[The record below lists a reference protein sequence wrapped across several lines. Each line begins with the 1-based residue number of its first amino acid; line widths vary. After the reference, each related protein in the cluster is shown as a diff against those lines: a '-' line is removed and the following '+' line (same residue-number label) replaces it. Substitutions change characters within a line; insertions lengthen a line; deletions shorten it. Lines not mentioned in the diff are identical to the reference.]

1 MLFAKSN
8 EYKRRLEICRT
19 CKFFESSTQSCG
31 PLIVGGEVDAEGNV
45 FETKYEVL
53 FRRKSI
59 QLCGCVMPIKA
70 KLAFASCPASK
81 WDGVLSM
88 DEQIEFK
95 RFLLDMKAQGRLEQN
110 DMLKFYSFKDKA
122 TGAFNE
128 RSTCPPC
135 VKKDINTFLESMNN
149 VDVDLNK

>member
-19 CKFFESSTQSCG
+19 CKFFEASTQSCG
-31 PLIVGGEVDAEGNV
+31 SLIVGDEV
-45 FETKYEVL
+45 ETEVL

-59 QLCGCVMPIKA
+59 KLCGCVMPIKA

-81 WDGVLSM
+81 WEGVLSM

-95 RFLLDMKAQGRLEQN
+95 RFLLEMKAQGRLEQK
-110 DMLKFYSFKDKA
+110 DMLRFYSFKDKA

-135 VKKDINTFLESMNN
+135 VKKDINTFLESMK
-149 VDVDLNK
+149 DVEIGE

>member
-1 MLFAKSN
+1 MLFAKHN
-8 EYKRRLEICRT
+8 EYKRRLDICRA
-19 CKFFESSTQSCG
+19 CKFFEPSTQSCG
-31 PLIVGGEVDAEGNV
+31 PLIVGAEEEIEVK
-45 FETKYEVL
+45 FK
-53 FRRKSI
+53 RKSI
-59 QLCGCVMPIKA
+59 KLCGCVMPVKA

-81 WDGVLSM
+81 WDGVLSVE
-88 DEQIEFK
+88 EQIEFK

-135 VKKDINTFLESMNN
+135 VKKDINSFLESMKD
-149 VDVDLNK
+149 VDVDLNN

>member
-31 PLIVGGEVDAEGNV
+31 PLIVGDEV
-45 FETKYEVL
+45 ETEVL
-53 FRRKSI
+53 FRKKSI
-59 QLCGCVMPIKA
+59 KLCGCVMPVKA

-81 WDGVLSM
+81 WEGVLTL

-95 RFLLDMKAQGRLEQN
+95 RFLLDAQKKGRIDAIDLS
-110 DMLKFYSFKDKA
+110 KFYTFKDKA
-122 TGAFNE
+122 TGAYNE
-128 RSTCPPC
+128 RSTCGAC
-135 VKKDINTFLESMNN
+135 VKKDIKTFLESMKD
-149 VDVDLNK
+149 VDVDLNN

>member
-19 CKFFESSTQSCG
+19 CKFFEASTQSCG
-31 PLIVGGEVDAEGNV
+31 QLIVGEEV
-45 FETKYEVL
+45 ETEVL

-59 QLCGCVMPIKA
+59 KLCGCVMPIKA

-88 DEQIEFK
+88 EEQIEFK
-95 RFLLDMKAQGRLEQN
+95 RFLLDMKAQGRLEQK

-135 VKKDINTFLESMNN
+135 VKKDINTFLESMK
-149 VDVDLNK
+149 DVEIGE

>member
-19 CKFFESSTQSCG
+19 CKFFEPSTQSCG
-31 PLIVGGEVDAEGNV
+31 SLIVGDEV
-45 FETKYEVL
+45 ETEVL
-53 FRRKSI
+53 FRKKSI
-59 QLCGCVMPIKA
+59 KLCGCVMPIKA

-81 WDGVLSM
+81 WNGVLSIE
-88 DEQIEFK
+88 EQIEFK

-135 VKKDINTFLESMNN
+135 VKKDINTFLESMKD
-149 VDVDLNK
+149 VDVDLNN

>member
-1 MLFAKSN
+1 MLFAKHN
-8 EYKRRLEICRT
+8 EYKRRLDICRA
-19 CKFFESSTQSCG
+19 CKFFEPSTQSCG
-31 PLIVGGEVDAEGNV
+31 TLIVGDEV
-45 FETKYEVL
+45 ETEVL

-59 QLCGCVMPIKA
+59 KLCGCVMPVKA

-81 WDGVLSM
+81 WDGVLSVE
-88 DEQIEFK
+88 EQIEFK
-95 RFLLDMKAQGRLEQN
+95 RFLLDMKAQGRLEQK

-135 VKKDINTFLESMNN
+135 VKKDINLFLESMK
-149 VDVDLNK
+149 DVDIDLNN

>member
-1 MLFAKSN
+1 MLFAKHN
-8 EYKRRLEICRT
+8 EYKRRLDICRA
-19 CKFFESSTQSCG
+19 CKFFEPSTQSCG
-31 PLIVGGEVDAEGNV
+31 TLIVGDEV
-45 FETKYEVL
+45 ETEVL

-59 QLCGCVMPIKA
+59 KLCGCVMPVKA

-81 WDGVLSM
+81 WDGVLSVE
-88 DEQIEFK
+88 EQIEFK
-95 RFLLDMKAQGRLEQN
+95 RFLLDMKAQGRLEQK

-135 VKKDINTFLESMNN
+135 VKKDINSFLESMKD
-149 VDVDLNK
+149 VEVDLNN

>member
-19 CKFFESSTQSCG
+19 CKFFEPSTQSCG
-31 PLIVGGEVDAEGNV
+31 PLIVGADE
-45 FETKYEVL
+45 ETEVL
-53 FRRKSI
+53 FRKKSI
-59 QLCGCVMPIKA
+59 KLCGCVMPIKA

-81 WDGVLSM
+81 WNGVLSM

-95 RFLLDMKAQGRLEQN
+95 RFLLDMKAQGRLEQK

-135 VKKDINTFLESMNN
+135 VKKDINTFLDSMK
-149 VDVDLNK
+149 DVSVE

>member
-31 PLIVGGEVDAEGNV
+31 QLIVGEEV
-45 FETKYEVL
+45 ETEVL

-59 QLCGCVMPIKA
+59 KLCGCVMPIKA

-81 WDGVLSM
+81 WNGVLSM

-135 VKKDINTFLESMNN
+135 VKKDINTFLESMKD
-149 VDVDLNK
+149 VDVDLNN

>member
-1 MLFAKSN
+1 MLFAKHN
-8 EYKRRLEICRT
+8 EYKRRLDICRA
-19 CKFFESSTQSCG
+19 CKFFEPSTQSCG
-31 PLIVGGEVDAEGNV
+31 TLILGDEV
-45 FETKYEVL
+45 ETTEVL

-59 QLCGCVMPIKA
+59 KLCGCVMPVKA

-81 WDGVLSM
+81 WDGVLSV

-95 RFLLDMKAQGRLEQN
+95 RFLLDMKAQGRLEQK
-110 DMLKFYSFKDKA
+110 DMLRFYSFKDKA

-135 VKKDINTFLESMNN
+135 VKKDINSFLESMKD
-149 VDVDLNK
+149 VDVDLNN

>member
-19 CKFFESSTQSCG
+19 CKFFEASTQSCG
-31 PLIVGGEVDAEGNV
+31 QLIVGDEV
-45 FETKYEVL
+45 ETEVL

-59 QLCGCVMPIKA
+59 KLCGCVMPIKA

-88 DEQIEFK
+88 EEQIEFK
-95 RFLLDMKAQGRLEQN
+95 RFLLEMKAQGRLEQK
-110 DMLKFYSFKDKA
+110 DMLKFYTFKDKA

-135 VKKDINTFLESMNN
+135 VKKDINTFLESMKDVN
-149 VDVDLNK
+149 VD

>member
-1 MLFAKSN
+1 MLFAKHN
-8 EYKRRLEICRT
+8 EYKRRLDICRA
-19 CKFFESSTQSCG
+19 CKFFEPSTQSCG
-31 PLIVGGEVDAEGNV
+31 TLILGDEV
-45 FETKYEVL
+45 ETTEVL

-59 QLCGCVMPIKA
+59 KLCGCVMPVKA

-81 WDGVLSM
+81 WDGVLSLE
-88 DEQIEFK
+88 EQIEFK

-135 VKKDINTFLESMNN
+135 VKKDINSFLESMKDVN
-149 VDVDLNK
+149 VDLNN

>member
-1 MLFAKSN
+1 MLFVKHN
-8 EYKRRLEICRT
+8 EYKRRLDICRA
-19 CKFFESSTQSCG
+19 CKFFEASTQSCG
-31 PLIVGGEVDAEGNV
+31 PLILGADEEIEVK
-45 FETKYEVL
+45 FK
-53 FRRKSI
+53 RKSI
-59 QLCGCVMPIKA
+59 KLCGCVMPVKA

-81 WDGVLSM
+81 WDGVLSL

-95 RFLLDMKAQGRLEQN
+95 RFLLDMKAQGRLEQK

-135 VKKDINTFLESMNN
+135 VKKDINSFLESMKD
-149 VDVDLNK
+149 VDVDLNN

>member
-19 CKFFESSTQSCG
+19 CKFFEPSTQSCG
-31 PLIVGGEVDAEGNV
+31 PLIVGADEEI
-45 FETKYEVL
+45 EVL
-53 FRRKSI
+53 FRKKSI
-59 QLCGCVMPIKA
+59 KLCGCVMPIKA

-81 WDGVLSM
+81 WNGVLSLE
-88 DEQIEFK
+88 EQIEFK

-110 DMLKFYSFKDKA
+110 DMLKFYKFKDKA

-135 VKKDINTFLESMNN
+135 VKKDINTFLESMKDVS
-149 VDVDLNK
+149 VD

>member
-19 CKFFESSTQSCG
+19 CKFFEASTQSCG
-31 PLIVGGEVDAEGNV
+31 SLIVGDEV
-45 FETKYEVL
+45 ETEVL

-59 QLCGCVMPIKA
+59 KLCGCVMPIKA

-81 WDGVLSM
+81 WDGVLSLE
-88 DEQIEFK
+88 EQIEFK
-95 RFLLDMKAQGRLEQN
+95 RFLLDMKAQGRLEEK
-110 DMLKFYSFKDKA
+110 DMLRFYSFKDKA

-135 VKKDINTFLESMNN
+135 VKKDINTFLESMK
-149 VDVDLNK
+149 DVEIGE

>member
-8 EYKRRLEICRT
+8 EYKRRLEICRG
-19 CKFFESSTQSCG
+19 CKFFEASTQSCG
-31 PLIVGGEVDAEGNV
+31 TLIVGEEV
-45 FETKYEVL
+45 ETEVL

-59 QLCGCVMPIKA
+59 KLCGCVMPIKA

-88 DEQIEFK
+88 EEQIEFK
-95 RFLLDMKAQGRLEQN
+95 RFLLDMKAQGRLEQK

-135 VKKDINTFLESMNN
+135 VKKDINTFLESMK
-149 VDVDLNK
+149 DVEIGE

>member
-19 CKFFESSTQSCG
+19 CKFFEASTQSCG
-31 PLIVGGEVDAEGNV
+31 PLIVGDEV
-45 FETKYEVL
+45 ETNEVL
-53 FRRKSI
+53 FRKKSI
-59 QLCGCVMPIKA
+59 KLCGCVMPIKA

-88 DEQIEFK
+88 EEQIEFK
-95 RFLLDMKAQGRLEQN
+95 RFLLDMKAQGRLEQK
-110 DMLKFYSFKDKA
+110 DMLRFYSFKDKA

-135 VKKDINTFLESMNN
+135 VKKDINTFLESMKD

>member
-19 CKFFESSTQSCG
+19 CKFFEPSTQSCG
-31 PLIVGGEVDAEGNV
+31 SLIVGDEV
-45 FETKYEVL
+45 ETEVL

-59 QLCGCVMPIKA
+59 KLCGCVMPIKA

-81 WDGVLSM
+81 WEGVLSIE
-88 DEQIEFK
+88 EQIEFK
-95 RFLLDMKAQGRLEQN
+95 RFLLDMKAQGRLEQK

-135 VKKDINTFLESMNN
+135 VKKDINTFLESMK
-149 VDVDLNK
+149 DVEIGE

>member
-1 MLFAKSN
+1 MLFAKHN
-8 EYKRRLEICRT
+8 EYKRRLDICRA
-19 CKFFESSTQSCG
+19 CKFFEPSTQSCG
-31 PLIVGGEVDAEGNV
+31 SLIVGDEV
-45 FETKYEVL
+45 ETEVK
-53 FRRKSI
+53 FRKKSI
-59 QLCGCVMPIKA
+59 KLCGCVMPVKA

-81 WDGVLSM
+81 WNGVLSM

-95 RFLLDMKAQGRLEQN
+95 RFLLDMKAQGRLEQK

-135 VKKDINTFLESMNN
+135 VKKDINTFLESMK
-149 VDVDLNK
+149 DVHVE

>member
-19 CKFFESSTQSCG
+19 CKFFEPSTQSCG
-31 PLIVGGEVDAEGNV
+31 PLIVGADEEIEVKFKRN
-45 FETKYEVL
+45 
-53 FRRKSI
+53 SI
-59 QLCGCVMPIKA
+59 KLCGCVMPVKA

-81 WDGVLSM
+81 WNGVLSM

-95 RFLLDMKAQGRLEQN
+95 RFLLDMKAQGRLEQK
-110 DMLKFYSFKDKA
+110 DMLKFYLFKDKA

-135 VKKDINTFLESMNN
+135 VKKDINIFLESMKD
-149 VDVDLNK
+149 VDVDLNN

>member
-19 CKFFESSTQSCG
+19 CKFFEASTQSCG
-31 PLIVGGEVDAEGNV
+31 PLIVGADEEIEVK
-45 FETKYEVL
+45 FK
-53 FRRKSI
+53 RKSI
-59 QLCGCVMPIKA
+59 KLCGCVMPIKA

-81 WDGVLSM
+81 WNGVLSM

-95 RFLLDMKAQGRLEQN
+95 RFLLDMKAQGRLEQK
-110 DMLKFYSFKDKA
+110 DMLRFYSFKDKA

-135 VKKDINTFLESMNN
+135 VKKDINTFLESMKDVN
-149 VDVDLNK
+149 VD

>member
-19 CKFFESSTQSCG
+19 CKFFEPSTQSCG
-31 PLIVGGEVDAEGNV
+31 SLIVGDEV
-45 FETKYEVL
+45 ETEVL
-53 FRRKSI
+53 FRKKSI
-59 QLCGCVMPIKA
+59 KLCGCVMPIKA

-81 WDGVLSM
+81 WNGVLSM

-135 VKKDINTFLESMNN
+135 VKKDINTFLDSMKD
-149 VDVDLNK
+149 VDVDLNN

>member
-8 EYKRRLEICRT
+8 EYKRRFEICRT
-19 CKFFESSTQSCG
+19 CKFFEPSTQSCG
-31 PLIVGGEVDAEGNV
+31 TLIVGDEV
-45 FETKYEVL
+45 ETEVL
-53 FRRKSI
+53 FRKKSI
-59 QLCGCVMPIKA
+59 KLCGCVMPIKA

-81 WDGVLSM
+81 WNGVLSLE
-88 DEQIEFK
+88 EQIEFK

-110 DMLKFYSFKDKA
+110 DMLRFYSFKDKA

-135 VKKDINTFLESMNN
+135 VKKDINTFLESMKD
-149 VDVDLNK
+149 VDVDLNN

>member
-1 MLFAKSN
+1 MLFAKHN
-8 EYKRRLEICRT
+8 EYKRRLDICRA
-19 CKFFESSTQSCG
+19 CKFFEPSTQSCG
-31 PLIVGGEVDAEGNV
+31 TLIVGDEV
-45 FETKYEVL
+45 ETEVL

-59 QLCGCVMPIKA
+59 KLCGCVMPIKA

-81 WDGVLSM
+81 WDGVLSLE
-88 DEQIEFK
+88 EQIEFK
-95 RFLLDMKAQGRLEQN
+95 RFLLDMKAQGRLEQK

-135 VKKDINTFLESMNN
+135 VKKDINTFLESMKD
-149 VDVDLNK
+149 VDVSID

>member
-1 MLFAKSN
+1 MLFAKHN
-8 EYKRRLEICRT
+8 EYKRRLDICRA
-19 CKFFESSTQSCG
+19 CKFFEPSTQSCG
-31 PLIVGGEVDAEGNV
+31 TLILGDEV
-45 FETKYEVL
+45 ETEVL

-59 QLCGCVMPIKA
+59 KLCGCVMPVKA

-81 WDGVLSM
+81 WDGVLSIE
-88 DEQIEFK
+88 EQIEFK

-135 VKKDINTFLESMNN
+135 VKKDINSFLESMK
-149 VDVDLNK
+149 DVQIEES

>member
-1 MLFAKSN
+1 MLFAKHN
-8 EYKRRLEICRT
+8 EYKRRLDICRA
-19 CKFFESSTQSCG
+19 CKFFEPSTQSCG
-31 PLIVGGEVDAEGNV
+31 TLILGDEV
-45 FETKYEVL
+45 ETEVL
-53 FRRKSI
+53 FRKKSI
-59 QLCGCVMPIKA
+59 KLCGCVMPVKA

-81 WDGVLSM
+81 WNGVLSM

-95 RFLLDMKAQGRLEQN
+95 RFLLDMKAQGRLEQK

-135 VKKDINTFLESMNN
+135 VKKDINSFLESMKD
-149 VDVDLNK
+149 VDVDLNN

>member
-1 MLFAKSN
+1 MLFAKHN
-8 EYKRRLEICRT
+8 EYKRRLDICRA
-19 CKFFESSTQSCG
+19 CKFFEPSTQSCG
-31 PLIVGGEVDAEGNV
+31 TLIVGDEV
-45 FETKYEVL
+45 ETEVL

-59 QLCGCVMPIKA
+59 KLCGCVMPVKA

-81 WDGVLSM
+81 WDGVLSVE
-88 DEQIEFK
+88 EQIEFK

-135 VKKDINTFLESMNN
+135 VKKDINLFLESMKDVN
-149 VDVDLNK
+149 VDLNN